1 MILKYIKKRT
11 IVFCL
16 AISMA
21 MTTLT
26 GCDGNTKLVFTTG
39 LTGNQIFKIGTTTCT
54 MPEVMVYLTTF
65 YNQYADTYGQEMWHY
80 DFGGVSL
87 EEHVKDVV
95 LSKMAQIK
103 IMNLMAKE
111 RGIALNEEEKQR
123 VSEASECYYNALSEE
138 LKKRENITKE
148 TVEMV
153 YREYTLAHKVYANIT
168 EAADMEISDD
178 EARTV
183 TVQEIYLKNWKI
195 KDGEKVSMTED
206 EKLQVER
213 QGNGILER
221 LKSGEEFSAVAAEVS
236 ADKQVIKNYVRGEVE
251 GSFEEILFSLDEGE
265 LSDVIKTSEGYYLVK
280 CVSTMD
286 YEATQENKLVLAE
299 QRKREA
305 FSKAYTEV
313 AKTTHSQF
321 RDKQWEKLT
330 LSEEIHGTEANFFEI
345 YEEYI
350 KQ

>member
-11 IVFCL
+11 AVICL
-16 AISMA
+16 ALSMT
-21 MTTLT
+21 MTSLT
-26 GCDGNTKLVFTTG
+26 GCGNDTKLVFTTG
-39 LTGNQIFKIGTTTCT
+39 LSGNQLFKIGAATCT

-111 RGIALNEEEKQR
+111 RDITLDAEESQK
-123 VSEASECYYNALSEE
+123 VLAAAECYYEALSEE
-138 LKKRENITKE
+138 LKKREDITKE

-153 YREYTLAHKVYANIT
+153 YREYTLAHKVYTYIT

-183 TVQEIYLKNWKI
+183 TVQEIYLKTWKA
-195 KDGEKVSMTED
+195 KDGEKISMTED
-206 EKLQVER
+206 EKLQVVKKGK
-213 QGNGILER
+213 QILER
-221 LKSGEEFSAVAAEVS
+221 IDAGEDFSVIAAEVS
-236 ADKQVIKNYVRGEVE
+236 DDKQLVKNYAREDVE
-251 GSFEEILFSLDEGE
+251 NSLEEILFSMDEGE
-265 LSDVIKTSEGYYLVK
+265 ISHMLEASDGYYIVK
-280 CVSTMD
+280 CISTMD

-299 QRKREA
+299 KRKKEA
-305 FSKAYTEV
+305 FSKAYAEI
-313 AKTTHSQF
+313 AQNTHSQF